1 MGVCVKIQLAAPG
14 WLLQHGCEPVH
25 AGVGALWLAEFALW
39 MDHVQTSSSAE
50 PGLPCT
56 ITPLSPEPSQQ
67 RPSTGDIMPGEKA
80 FVGMGSSILSVFHGL
95 SSWRRDYS

>member
-56 ITPLSPEPSQQ
+56 ITPLFPEPSQQ

-80 FVGMGSSILSVFHGL
+80 FVGIGSSILSVFHGL